1 MSVSKNGKPYYTE
14 EEKQSALENNNAL
27 AYARARG
34 YSLKQTGNGRWQHRD
49 HDSMVFKED
58 GSWFWNSQGISGGAL
73 TFMTAFE
80 GMTFTDAVLTLANP
94 NLAENMQQ
102 IRETTSKTTKPRK
115 PFALPPKATDNTIVV
130 NYLINQRCI
139 DPELVQHL
147 LSTGQIYQSQYQ
159 DRLIS
164 VGFDN
169 IGTARY
175 ACVRSTSGETIKM
188 DIESSQKKY
197 PFLIH
202 GGANTDTV
210 VIVESPIEAMSY
222 RTLAK
227 TFGSPA
233 IQHDILAS
241 GGASVTM
248 GLENYLQEHPQIK
261 NIVVALNNDSTEH
274 GHKINAG
281 AIGAERIYQKFSE
294 DYHISV
300 HKPALNDWND
310 TAIAVSQNQAAL
322 TALQR
327 DLTRAQQKT
336 KQQER

>member
-1 MSVSKNGKPYYTE
+1 MSVSKNGKHYYTE

-139 DPELVQHL
+139 DPELVQQL
-147 LSTGQIYQSQYQ
+147 LKSGQIYQSDK
-159 DRLIS
+159 DRLIM

-169 IGTARY
+169 TGTARY
-175 ACVRSTSGETIKM
+175 ASERSTYGEPIKK
-188 DIESSQKKY
+188 DVQGSQKKY
-197 PFLIH
+197 SFLIH
-202 GGANTDTV
+202 GGTTTDTV
-210 VIVESPIEAMSY
+210 VVVESPIEAMSY

-227 TFGSPA
+227 TFCSPA
-233 IQHDILAS
+233 IQHDILS
-241 GGASVTM
+241 LGGANITI
-248 GLENYLQEHPQIK
+248 GLEQYLQEHPQIR

-274 GHKINAG
+274 GHQINAG
-281 AIGAERIYQKFSE
+281 AIGIERIFQKFSG
-294 DYHISV
+294 DYHISA
-300 HKPALNDWND
+300 HKPTLNDWND
-310 TAIAVSQNQAAL
+310 TAVAVSQNQSAL
-322 TALQR
+322 TALQK
-327 DLTRAQQKT
+327 DITHSQQKT
-336 KQQER
+336 KQQQR

>member
-58 GSWFWNSQGISGGAL
+58 GSWFWNSQGISGVAL
-73 TFMTAFE
+73 TFITAFE

-102 IRETTSKTTKPRK
+102 IRETTSKTTEPPKS
-115 PFALPPKATDNTIVV
+115 FALPPKAIDNTIAV
-130 NYLINQRCI
+130 NYLMNQRCI
-139 DPELVQHL
+139 DPELVQQL
-147 LSTGQIYQSQYQ
+147 LASGQIYQSQYQ
-159 DRLIS
+159 DRLIM

-169 IGTARY
+169 TGIARY
-175 ACVRSTSGETIKM
+175 ASERSTYGEPIKK
-188 DIESSQKKY
+188 DVQGSQKKY
-197 PFLIH
+197 AFFIH
-202 GGANTDTV
+202 GGTNTDTV
-210 VIVESPIEAMSY
+210 VVVESPIEAMSY

-227 TFGSPA
+227 IFHSPA
-233 IQHDILAS
+233 IQHDILS
-241 GGASVTM
+241 LGGANITI
-248 GLENYLQEHPQIK
+248 GLEHYLQEHPQIR
-261 NIVVALNNDSTEH
+261 NLIVALNNDSSEH
-274 GHKINAG
+274 GHQINAG
-281 AIGAERIYQKFSE
+281 AIGAERIFQKFSG

-300 HKPALNDWND
+300 HKPTLNDWND
-310 TAIAVSQNQAAL
+310 TLISVSQNQAAL

-327 DLTRAQQKT
+327 NLTHTQQKT